1 MPELIATK
9 GGADA
14 NSYATAEEAN
24 NFLDQIYGASDAWEG
39 QVEEDKKRLLIT
51 ASQQIDE
58 MPVKYDPESD
68 TQSLTF
74 PVDTEGE
81 LDDPDDDGWDAVTE
95 AVIWQALHLL
105 ETYDAIKE
113 AENFAVSGV
122 RSESA
127 AGMSKTVTGLNPFK
141 KWSPR
146 ALWLLSSYVDFRV
159 KLRMYR

>member
-1 MPELIATK
+1 MPEVKAAR

-14 NSYATAEEAN
+14 NSYATVAEVNEY
-24 NFLDQIYGASDAWEG
+24 LDLIYGASEAWEG

-68 TQSLTF
+68 TQAMQF
-74 PVDTEGE
+74 PVDTGE
-81 LDDPDDDGWDAVTE
+81 NDDDGWYAVTE
-95 AVIWQALHLL
+95 AAIWQALRLL
-105 ETYDAIKE
+105 ETFDAIKE

>member
-1 MPELIATK
+1 MPEVKAAR

-14 NSYATAEEAN
+14 NSYATVAEAN
-24 NFLDQIYGASDAWEG
+24 EYLDRIYGASEAWEG

-58 MPVKYDPESD
+58 MPIKYEPESD
-68 TQSLTF
+68 TQAMQF
-74 PVDTEGE
+74 PVDTGE
-81 LDDPDDDGWDAVTE
+81 SDDDGWYAVTE
-95 AVIWQALHLL
+95 AAIWQALRLL
-105 ETYDAIKE
+105 ETFDAIKE